1 MEYPKKLIKSE
12 KKSDWLLSYRKNI
25 TSQFGEDGIIEK
37 IFELIG
43 NDGWRT
49 IFRFDKSKS
58 LIRGIKNLIKKTP
71 FYNLICSYSRTMA
84 RKKEMK
90 AWNDGDRSG
99 PPPFLIK
106 QKIIKEYAHR
116 FAIDTFVETGTYLGE
131 MVGAVKD
138 TFKEIFSIELDDKL
152 FKKAKEKFS
161 RHPYVHIIHGDSG
174 EILPEVLSSIKRP
187 CLFWLDAH

>member
-71 FYNLICSYSRTMA
+71 LFSNSYKSNY
-84 RKKEMK
+84 RK
-90 AWNDGDRSG
+90 A
-99 PPPFLIK
+99 F
-106 QKIIKEYAHR
+106 
-116 FAIDTFVETGTYLGE
+116 F
-131 MVGAVKD
+131 
-138 TFKEIFSIELDDKL
+138 
-152 FKKAKEKFS
+152 
-161 RHPYVHIIHGDSG
+161 
-174 EILPEVLSSIKRP
+174 
-187 CLFWLDAH
+187 